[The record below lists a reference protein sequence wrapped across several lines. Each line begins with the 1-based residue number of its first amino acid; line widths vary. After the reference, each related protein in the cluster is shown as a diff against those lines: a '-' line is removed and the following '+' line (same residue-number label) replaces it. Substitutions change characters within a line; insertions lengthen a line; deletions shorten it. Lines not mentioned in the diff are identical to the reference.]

1 MKRNG
6 TTKAGT
12 LRWRCKSPD
21 CGVSL
26 VRKNNAD
33 AAGLAT
39 FLKWL
44 LKPLAQGEMSDSTSR
59 TFRRKTAKYW
69 AYWPLPHFRDESVSV
84 LHVDGLHMGRKGVIL
99 IGCNEAGTPLGWYLA
114 RTEHAGAWSAL
125 LAQISTPLMV
135 VTDGGSGFRK
145 AMKDTWPQVRIQ
157 RCVVCQGFW
166 TVWLCDLGHM
176 CCLLFP
182 CLCWGLASP
191 RGVGTAPVV
200 EDFDVLSD
208 FMAGKVLIDEDVVVI
223 HLVLQ
228 GREKRFS
235 HSVIPADSDCSHGLV
250 DPMFLAVLV
259 HLFRT
264 ILAAVVT
271 VEYDAFA

>member
-1 MKRNG
+1 M
-6 TTKAGT
+6 
-12 LRWRCKSPD
+12 S
-21 CGVSL
+21 GVRSGGK
-26 VRKNNAD
+26 V
-33 AAGLAT
+33 
-39 FLKWL
+39 
-44 LKPLAQGEMSDSTSR
+44 
-59 TFRRKTAKYW
+59 TA
-69 AYWPLPHFRDESVSV
+69 V
-84 LHVDGLHMGRKGVIL
+84 
-99 IGCNEAGTPLGWYLA
+99 
-114 RTEHAGAWSAL
+114 
-125 LAQISTPLMV
+125 
-135 VTDGGSGFRK
+135 GF
-145 AMKDTWPQVRIQ
+145 
-157 RCVVCQGFW
+157 VVCQGFW

-182 CLCWGLASP
+182 CLCWGLVSQ
-191 RGVGTAPVV
+191 RGVGTDPVV